1 MLNFNIRMGIKD
13 MNMIQVVAKNICFD
27 KKFLDEKLIR
37 IKNRDNVDCIF
48 EFGKD
53 GMKMLS
59 YAKLNNEFGIDNP
72 HNICL
77 QSDMKP
83 GDTLQRYIK
92 KI

>member
-1 MLNFNIRMGIKD
+1 
-13 MNMIQVVAKNICFD
+13 MNMI
-27 KKFLDEKLIR
+27 
-37 IKNRDNVDCIF
+37 
-48 EFGKD
+48 
-53 GMKMLS
+53 S

-92 KI
+92 KIYHDQKIATHEVNRKGG